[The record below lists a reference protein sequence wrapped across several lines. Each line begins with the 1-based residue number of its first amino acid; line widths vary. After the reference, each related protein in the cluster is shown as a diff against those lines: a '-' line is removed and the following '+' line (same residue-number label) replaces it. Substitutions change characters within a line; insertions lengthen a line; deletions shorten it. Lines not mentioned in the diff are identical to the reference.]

1 MAVKMQLYNLEY
13 RYLDSMGRTKNTSH
27 GGVFSDLNKIED
39 FKSNLLAR
47 EKKKK
52 IAFDVYIMDKPLFS

>member
-1 MAVKMQLYNLEY
+1 
-13 RYLDSMGRTKNTSH
+13 MGRTKNTSH